1 MEHAA
6 EPTADPTPGA
16 REYHR
21 PPRQPV
27 LPRVLSS
34 CPPVPAPAPD
44 SPPPRP
50 VPDDKKA
57 TEHLANE
64 RTFLAWVRTSIAVV
78 SLGFV
83 VAKFGLWLER
93 LALLAPGQ
101 PHPSAHPQSL
111 GWSLPIGA
119 GMMIVGALL
128 PLLAAWHFHRTTRQ
142 IEAGHVVPSVRL
154 VGGVSLV
161 VAALAAIMVVYL
173 LLSAR

>member
-1 MEHAA
+1 M
-6 EPTADPTPGA
+6 PDPSP
-16 REYHR
+16 
-21 PPRQPV
+21 
-27 LPRVLSS
+27 S
-34 CPPVPAPAPD
+34 

-50 VPDDKKA
+50 VSDDKKA

-64 RTFLAWVRTSIAVV
+64 RTFLAWVRTSIAVI

-93 LALLAPGQ
+93 LTLLAPDQ
-101 PHPSAHPQSL
+101 LSPRAHPHPL

-128 PLLAAWHFHRTTRQ
+128 PLLAAWHFHRTTLQ
-142 IEAGHVVPSVRL
+142 IEAGRVVPSLRL
-154 VGGVSLV
+154 VGSVSLL

>member
-1 MEHAA
+1 M
-6 EPTADPTPGA
+6 PTPA
-16 REYHR
+16 
-21 PPRQPV
+21 
-27 LPRVLSS
+27 S
-34 CPPVPAPAPD
+34 A

-93 LALLAPGQ
+93 LALLAPDRS
-101 PHPSAHPQSL
+101 PHPHAPAHPL

-119 GMMIVGALL
+119 GMIVIGALL
-128 PLLAAWHFHRTTRQ
+128 PLLAAWHFRHTTEQ

-154 VGGVSLV
+154 VGFVSLL
-161 VAALAAIMVVYL
+161 VAGLAVMMVVYL
-173 LLSAR
+173 LASAR